1 MSPVNSREASKN
13 NCPSLSVLTLLGF
26 DLINLTVCLIAIQGT
41 LFSLGQ
47 EKLEV
52 TIHAFLAN
60 NTELVWKEVF

>member
-1 MSPVNSREASKN
+1 
-13 NCPSLSVLTLLGF
+13 VLTLLGF

-60 NTELVWKEVF
+60 NAELVWKEVF